1 MLSAYAQHD
10 YGDIVA
16 HLPFE
21 AAGSIVDVAGGT
33 GALARM
39 IAARFPAAAVSV
51 LERDEVCAFAQQRR
65 PEGRVRFVGGSI
77 FQRWPLRADAFV
89 MSRVLHDWNDQDAAE
104 ILRNARESVGRGS
117 IGVILEL
124 LLLDTS
130 PFGRLCDLHL
140 MVVTGGRERTGDEYS
155 KLLRD
160 AGFNLVRVQPTNSI
174 VSMLVVEAT

>member
-1 MLSAYAQHD
+1 
-10 YGDIVA
+10 
-16 HLPFE
+16 
-21 AAGSIVDVAGGT
+21 
-33 GALARM
+33 
-39 IAARFPAAAVSV
+39 
-51 LERDEVCAFAQQRR
+51 
-65 PEGRVRFVGGSI
+65 
-77 FQRWPLRADAFV
+77 

-124 LLLDTS
+124 LLLDSS

-160 AGFNLVRVQPTNSI
+160 AGFSLVRVQPTNSI